1 MPAGNLA
8 ICFGYVLSA
17 TTPLIHNIRPFLF
30 LFLQWKYK
38 FNNLK
43 QNKKTDVIFFSS
55 SPTLMGSPAGNDIIE
70 QKLQARVIET
80 ILLNTYQI
88 FDDD

>member
-8 ICFGYVLSA
+8 ICFGYVDSRCC
-17 TTPLIHNIRPFLF
+17 PLYIYNIRFFFLSFF
-30 LFLQWKYK
+30 LIS
-38 FNNLK
+38 
-43 QNKKTDVIFFSS
+43 KTNVIIFSLFF
-55 SPTLMGSPAGNDIIE
+55 SPTLMGSSAGNDMLE

>member
-8 ICFGYVLSA
+8 ICFGFVLPSV
-17 TTPLIHNIRPFLF
+17 PFKKKIFPFSKITGLTA
-30 LFLQWKYK
+30 Q
-38 FNNLK
+38 LK
-43 QNKKTDVIFFSS
+43 KKKTDLTFTSF
-55 SPTLMGSPAGNDIIE
+55 SPTLMGSSGGNDMLE
-70 QKLQARVIET
+70 QKLQACVIET